1 MIRPTPSRAV
11 TSERQDELSAV
22 TQAGDYLGTGRR
34 ILRRTR
40 VATLNRDRTADDSE
54 LLTAHCA
61 LAEARRTDQVRD
73 YIRRVVDAAP
83 PLTAEQREKL
93 AMLLRGSRC

>member
-11 TSERQDELSAV
+11 TSERQDELSAIA
-22 TQAGDYLGTGRR
+22 QAGDYLGTGMRL
-34 ILRRTR
+34 LRRAR
-40 VATLNRDRTADDSE
+40 VATLNRDRIADDPE
-54 LLTAHCA
+54 LLTAYCA

-83 PLTAEQREKL
+83 PLTAEQRDKV